1 MTKKGEP
8 WYLHAGLIVVILVLV
23 YFLVQVAI
31 IEPSAHIAK
40 EKYFKTES
48 RLRMDNIRQAEILY
62 AQKFNG
68 FSGSLDTLIEF
79 IKYDTT
85 VAAVMTGIDT
95 ITNRPTNPFKNLSHG
110 EFTPDSL
117 YRTPKS
123 FSFYILQ
130 VDTVVTIDTS
140 INRYGKITKI
150 DTVYQIG
157 TKYYLED
164 PDGYGSIGSLTS
176 DALKNTAS
184 WE

>member
-8 WYLHAGLIVVILVLV
+8 WYLHAGLIVVIIVLV

-31 IEPSAHIAK
+31 IEPSEHIAK

-48 RLRMDNIRQAEILY
+48 RLRMDNLRQAEILY
-62 AQKFNG
+62 EKVFDRY
-68 FSGSLDTLIEF
+68 SGNLDTLINF
-79 IKYDTT
+79 VKYDTT
-85 VAAVMTGIDT
+85 VAAVMSGIDT
-95 ITNRPTNPFKNLSHG
+95 ITNKSTNPFLTLSHG

-117 YRTPKS
+117 YKTPKS
-123 FSFYILQ
+123 FSYYILQ
-130 VDTVVTIDTS
+130 VDTVVSIDTS
-140 INRYGKITKI
+140 INRYGRITKI
-150 DTVYQIG
+150 DTTYKIG
-157 TKYYLED
+157 TKYYIED